1 MLDAN
6 PQQARPSPARHRVV
20 ITDFIVDD
28 GLEPEHRILG
38 DLADVVALD
47 AYSEAELVGR
57 IENAN
62 AIMLLSQPGADA
74 DDHRASQPLQA
85 DRALRRGLRQRRSR
99 PGPPAGHR
107 RGQRAR
113 LRQRRSGRLGHRP
126 DAGPDPRHP
135 PHEFAAA
142 RRRRALAVYCRSCRC
157 TGLRGRVFGVVGLGR
172 IGTATALRAKAL
184 GMDVAFYDP
193 YKPCGYDKA
202 LGIRR
207 VEDFAESAGPKLRAE
222 PPLPVDRRDVPSIVT
237 RLSIAKMPPGGYLVN
252 TARGAVVDT
261 AAVPEALRTGQLAG
275 AGIDVL
281 EHEPPPADHPLLAA
295 WRDPQ
300 HPAHHRADRQSA
312 CGVLQRRRSHGHAH
326 EGRRG
331 LPPGPLRPADSEPG
345 ELRREI
351 CRVRETH
358 HARVNAIDSP
368 TMPSAFHAPCH

>member
-57 IENAN
+57 IENAS
-62 AIMLLSQPGADA
+62 AIMLFHNLALTRTTIDRLSRCKLIVRCGVGYDNV
-74 DDHRASQPLQA
+74 DHVLA
-85 DRALRRGLRQRRSR
+85 RQRGIAVANVPDYGSEEVADSAIGLMLALTR
-99 PGPPAGHR
+99 GIHR
-107 RGQRAR
+107 MNSM
-113 LRQRRSGRLGHRP
+113 LRSGVGPWLYTQVVPLHR
-126 DAGPDPRHP
+126 
-135 PHEFAAA
+135 
-142 RRRRALAVYCRSCRC
+142 
-157 TGLRGRVFGVVGLGR
+157 LRGRVFGVVGLGR

-207 VEDFAESAGPKLRAE
+207 VEDFAELLAQSYVLSLHCPLTDETFHLVNRA
-222 PPLPVDRRDVPSIVT
+222 
-237 RLSIAKMPPGGYLVN
+237 SIAKMPPGGYLIN

-300 HPAHHRADRQSA
+300 HPAHHRLIVNPHAAFYSEEGLMDMRTKGAEA
-312 CGVLQRRRSHGHAH
+312 CRRALC
-326 EGRRG
+326 G
-331 LPPGPLRPADSEPG
+331 LPIPNL
-345 ELRREI
+345 
-351 CRVRETH
+351 
-358 HARVNAIDSP
+358 VN
-368 TMPSAFHAPCH
+368 